1 MLAGVHIINLLRNAT
16 SIGYYWYALVD
27 VTVLLVTAAVL
38 LAGLLRRAG
47 HASDERTMAEAGRFY
62 GRSAMVLLW
71 LVLGA
76 LAFDLPIVMYLGA
89 PHGFGDSGP
98 ADIAATLFFIVG
110 IYVVCG
116 FRRSDIYFNYSI
128 IDSERYYRGVGRKI
142 GKLALGAL
150 ALLAVS
156 AVSFCGVCLF
166 GRPTGAQSVA
176 IILTLLFYYIG
187 TTAELAVLY
196 LLYSYLEKCSYD
208 SRTPLSASTM
218 ISLVIVIF
226 IYAAY
231 TLHVIFIERTAASA
245 AAAAQG
251 VSILSTLERYIKFAL
266 LIFLTY
272 FGYEYQ
278 KTRKNK
284 LLRAGCGTIIWGEVM
299 RLLLGRVSRG
309 LIFVFLPE
317 IEGRELWIINRIFS
331 VANATIEDVADV
343 VVLAGFVMILFAAS
357 ADGYLYRACRFAPA
371 VLLLP
376 IGIELFLRTQTDTLT
391 VSIWHLAA
399 EIVLLCVFAVTAATV
414 ARKMARQGTPGDE

>member
-196 LLYSYLEKCSYD
+196 LLYSYLEKRSYD
-208 SRTPLSASTM
+208 SRTPISTSTM
-218 ISLVIVIF
+218 ISLGIVIF

-245 AAAAQG
+245 AAVAQG
-251 VSILSTLERYIKFAL
+251 VSILSTLERYIKLAL

-272 FGYEYQ
+272 FGYESKNAQ
-278 KTRKNK
+278 KQAPSGGVRHDN
-284 LLRAGCGTIIWGEVM
+284 LGRGDAPAPWASIARADICLSAGDRGARAVDHKPYILGCKCDNRGRGGCGRPCGLCDDPVCGVGGRISLP
-299 RLLLGRVSRG
+299 RLPFCTRSASASDRDRA
-309 LIFVFLPE
+309 VF
-317 IEGRELWIINRIFS
+317 
-331 VANATIEDVADV
+331 TH
-343 VVLAGFVMILFAAS
+343 
-357 ADGYLYRACRFAPA
+357 ADGY
-371 VLLLP
+371 
-376 IGIELFLRTQTDTLT
+376 TDRQ
-391 VSIWHLAA
+391 HLA
-399 EIVLLCVFAVTAATV
+399 FGGRDSTAL
-414 ARKMARQGTPGDE
+414 RFCRHCGNGCP